1 MVRRLWRTLSAQPA
15 IRPFTEWR
23 IWLQWR
29 AAGRPL
35 PPPPF
40 VKQRLLKQC
49 AARYGLRTFIET
61 GTFAGETTAALAD
74 SVDRVVSIELDSALA
89 EAARVRFAA
98 TPHVTILQGNSGEL
112 LRRAIASLT
121 EPALFWLDGHYSGS
135 ITARGA
141 QDSPITD
148 EIDAILGHPT
158 PGHVVLIDDAR
169 YFNGGDG
176 YPTIDALRE
185 KILSRAPG
193 SRVEVADDIIT
204 WIGPGAASA

>member
-1 MVRRLWRTLSAQPA
+1 MVRRFWRTVSAQPA

-29 AAGRPL
+29 AAGRPV

-40 VKQRLLKQC
+40 VKQRLLRQC
-49 AARYGLRTFIET
+49 AARYGLRTFVET
-61 GTFAGETTAALAD
+61 GTFAGETTAALAA
-74 SVDRVVSIELDSALA
+74 SVERIISIELDPPLA

-98 TPHVTILQGNSGEL
+98 APHITILEGNSGEL

-121 EPALFWLDGHYSGS
+121 DPALFWLDGHYSGS

-148 EIDAILGHPT
+148 EIEAILAHPAR
-158 PGHVVLIDDAR
+158 GHVVLIDDAR
-169 YFNGGDG
+169 HLNGCDG

-185 KILSRAPG
+185 RILSRAPG
-193 SRVEVADDIIT
+193 SRLDVADDIIT
-204 WIGPGAASA
+204 WIGPGSASA

>member
-1 MVRRLWRTLSAQPA
+1 MVRRLWRTVSAQPA

-29 AAGRPL
+29 AAGRPV

-40 VKQRLLKQC
+40 VKQRLLRQC
-49 AARYGLRTFIET
+49 AARYRLRTFVET
-61 GTFAGETTAALAD
+61 GTFAGETTAALAA
-74 SVDRVVSIELDSALA
+74 SVERIISIELDAALA

-98 TPHVTILQGNSGEL
+98 APHITILEGNSGEL

-135 ITARGA
+135 ITARGG

-148 EIDAILGHPT
+148 EIEAILAHPAG
-158 PGHVVLIDDAR
+158 GHVVLIDDAR
-169 YFNGGDG
+169 YFNGCDG

-204 WIGPGAASA
+204 WISPGAASA